1 VLKGE
6 IEEEK
11 LDSYDVHFYAPSREE
26 IEDEVTKEGSLK
38 LERLEM
44 FEIDKKEQGRESYGT
59 EVAKAVRAIQ
69 ESMIS
74 NHFGEKILD
83 NLFENYAMLVDEE
96 IAKEDIKPITFVLV
110 LRKI

>member
-1 VLKGE
+1 GE

-44 FEIDKKEQGRESYGT
+44 FEIDKKEQGKESYGT
-59 EVAKAVRAIQ
+59 EVSKAVRAIQ

-83 NLFENYAMLVDEE
+83 NLFENYAILVDEE
-96 IAKEDIKPITFVLV
+96 IAKED
-110 LRKI
+110 

>member
-1 VLKGE
+1 
-6 IEEEK
+6 
-11 LDSYDVHFYAPSREE
+11 
-26 IEDEVTKEGSLK
+26 
-38 LERLEM
+38 M
-44 FEIDKKEQGRESYGT
+44 FEIDNNEQARESYGT

-74 NHFGEKILD
+74 NHFGERILD
-83 NLFENYAMLVDEE
+83 SLFENYAILVDEE

>member
-1 VLKGE
+1 LKGE
-6 IEEEK
+6 IDQEK

-26 IEDEVTKEGSLK
+26 IEDEVMKAGSLK

-44 FEIDKKEQGRESYGT
+44 FDIDKKEQGRESYGT
-59 EVAKAVRAIQ
+59 DVAKAVRAIQ

-83 NLFENYAMLVDEE
+83 SLFENYAMLVDEE
-96 IAKEDIKPITFVLV
+96 IANEDINPITFVLV